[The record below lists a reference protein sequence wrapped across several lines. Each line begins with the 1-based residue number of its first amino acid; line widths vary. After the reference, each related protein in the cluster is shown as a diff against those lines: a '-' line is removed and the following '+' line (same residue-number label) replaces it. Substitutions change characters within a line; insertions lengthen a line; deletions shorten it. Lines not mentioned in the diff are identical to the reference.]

1 MIVGASRYD
10 PDTAVHQSFAQRLRI
25 VDDVLLVHLELR
37 LQCFLEADCLRRD
50 HMHQRTSLDSREDRL
65 VKVVLVC
72 CFLIAE
78 NHSAARS
85 AQSLVR
91 GRCHDIRIRDRAWM
105 KSRRNQTG
113 DVRHVN
119 HEHSTAGVRDL
130 TEFLKVDRAR
140 VGTGT
145 GNDHLRLA
153 LKGNLHHLVVI
164 DESLVIYTVRYDMK
178 IGSGKIDW

>member
-1 MIVGASRYD
+1 
-10 PDTAVHQSFAQRLRI
+10 
-25 VDDVLLVHLELR
+25 
-37 LQCFLEADCLRRD
+37 
-50 HMHQRTSLDSREDRL
+50 MHQRTSLDSWEDCL

-72 CFLIAE
+72 RFLIAE

-105 KSRRNQTG
+105 KSC
-113 DVRHVN
+113 RHKTCYMC
-119 HEHSTAGVRDL
+119 HIDHKKRAACVRDL
-130 TEFLKVDRAR
+130 TELLKVDRAR

-153 LKGNLHHLVVI
+153 LEGNLHHLVVI
-164 DESLVIYTVRYDMK
+164 DESLVVHTVRYDMK
-178 IGSGKIDW
+178 IGSGKIDR